1 VVNSERIRAYRR
13 LVGRLAKT
21 DRIDAR
27 RIAESGETGPQASLG
42 TCRGV
47 GLG

>member
-1 VVNSERIRAYRR
+1 VVNSERIWADRR
-13 LVGRLAKT
+13 LVGRVAKT

-27 RIAESGETGPQASLG
+27 LIAEYGETGPEASLG

-47 GLG
+47 WLR

>member
-27 RIAESGETGPQASLG
+27 RIAGYGESGPEAALG

-47 GLG
+47 WLR